1 MICSANQWNGFYM
14 IGTSAMKKLS
24 QYKLAKIRGKDTL
37 FARTNEKNRYPGKTW
52 PSDRKK
58 HLIPS
63 PWYVKVI

>member
-1 MICSANQWNGFYM
+1 M

-52 PSDRKK
+52 PSDLKK